1 MTQLSA
7 SLEDYLE
14 AIWVAGQDATVVRV
28 KDLTRSLNVKTS
40 SVVGA
45 LKNLS
50 GKELI
55 VHERYGYIELTA
67 KGEILARQV
76 YERHLNLTRFLN
88 KILGIDLG
96 TSEEDACQIEH
107 HVSRKT
113 MDKIVKFIA
122 FVETCPEGNPVWLS
136 NFHHFAKQGTRPRTC
151 KARQG
156 KKKPKKKEGK
166 S

>member
-14 AIWVAGQDATVVRV
+14 AIWIAGQDSTVVRV
-28 KDLTRSLNVKTS
+28 KDLTKSMNVKTS
-40 SVVGA
+40 SVIGA

-50 GKELI
+50 SKGLI

-67 KGEILARQV
+67 RGETAARQV
-76 YERHLNLTRFLN
+76 YDRHKTLTRFLN

-113 MDKIVKFIA
+113 MDKIVKFIE
-122 FVETCPEGNPVWLS
+122 FVETCPEGDPVWLS
-136 NFHHFAKQGTRPRTC
+136 NFHSFAKKGKRPRTC
-151 KARQG
+151 KA
-156 KKKPKKKEGK
+156 KAAKKPAKKARK

>member
-14 AIWVAGQDATVVRV
+14 AIWIAGREATVVRV
-28 KDLTRSLNVKTS
+28 KDLTGSMNVKTS
-40 SVVGA
+40 SVIGA

-50 GKELI
+50 GKGLI
-55 VHERYGYIELTA
+55 IHERYGYIELTQM
-67 KGEILARQV
+67 GETLARQI
-76 YERHLNLTRFLN
+76 YERHLTLTRFLN

-96 TSEEDACQIEH
+96 TSGEDACQIEH

-113 MDKIVKFIA
+113 MDKIVKFIE
-122 FVETCPEGNPVWLS
+122 FVETCPEGDPVWLS
-136 NFHHFAKQGTRPRTC
+136 NFHNFAKKGSRRRTS
-151 KARQG
+151 KARQD
-156 KKKPKKKEGK
+156 KKEPEKKAGK